1 MMHKFIIGIVIL
13 LALVVG
19 ALVLAI
25 MNVNGLL
32 EENHDRLSE
41 LASEAVGR
49 AVHFEKAE
57 VAFSSGLAVRIDG
70 LRIAEDP
77 RFGES
82 DFVVLDAAFVAVE
95 IWPALQRRLEISGVR
110 LDRPTIRVIQT
121 AGGFNFSSLG
131 ASEEGVD
138 SKQAESPPGPEE
150 AGNLAVA
157 IAAFA
162 ISQGTVVV
170 EDRSADP
177 PLALTIEEFE
187 SSGTDFSLDGPI
199 DIAFSG
205 RIRPTTGH
213 ASTASRIRGRIE
225 IHDLESG
232 AGRLRL
238 SSPDFRP
245 GLLGV
250 ELEEGDIA
258 ERLEDLDLDLGLPA
272 DAVSTGYPIA
282 LRASAGRLG
291 GFDFADLDAKL
302 RYRGSTAEIERVV
315 VGLAGG
321 SVELAGKMT
330 FGEPGRSPFEL
341 DTKLEDLDADELAS
355 ILLDLP
361 RGLVSGRIGGDVT
374 LSGESLEWETLKR
387 SLAGAIQ
394 LEIGKG
400 ALENVNLLDR
410 LVAQLV
416 ADPGLGQLAAMSIR
430 DVAPAS
436 LQGDRTPF
444 DNVNLAFT
452 VANGA
457 LNVEALELKTRDFLV
472 SGLGTLGL
480 DGSISMDGGI
490 LFSEALSQKILAKAD
505 RLAPLLA
512 EGDRVEFPLL
522 LGGSVHSP
530 RLEPD
535 LTALVERARSD
546 ASGQLRQE
554 ASREL
559 SDALFGK
566 KKERAEGE
574 PADQRER
581 DREAAEALLEE
592 GLGKLFGN

>member
-1 MMHKFIIGIVIL
+1 MRKFIIGIVIL
-13 LALVVG
+13 LALVTG

-49 AVHFEKAE
+49 AVQFEKAE
-57 VAFSSGLAVRIDG
+57 VAFSSGLAVRVDG

-95 IWPALQRRLEISGVR
+95 IWPALQRRLEVSGVR
-110 LDRPTIRVIQT
+110 LDRPTVRVIQT

-138 SKQAESPPGPEE
+138 SKQAESPPAPEE
-150 AGNLAVA
+150 AENLAVA

-177 PLALTIEEFE
+177 PLRLTIEEFE

-205 RIRPTTGH
+205 RIRPTTGD

-272 DAVSTGYPIA
+272 DAASTGYPIA

-291 GFDFADLDAKL
+291 GFDFANLDAKL
-302 RYRGSTAEIERVV
+302 RYRGSTAEIERMV
-315 VGLAGG
+315 VGLASG

-361 RGLVSGRIGGDVT
+361 RGFVSGRIGGDVA

-410 LVAQLV
+410 LVAQLL

-444 DNVNLAFT
+444 DNLNLDFT

-512 EGDRVEFPLL
+512 EGERVEFPLL

-574 PADQRER
+574 PADQREL